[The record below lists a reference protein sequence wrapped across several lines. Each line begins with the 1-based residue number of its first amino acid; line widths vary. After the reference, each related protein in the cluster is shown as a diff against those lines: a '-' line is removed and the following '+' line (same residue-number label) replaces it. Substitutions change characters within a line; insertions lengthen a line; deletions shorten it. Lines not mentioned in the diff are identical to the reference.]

1 MWYCYILRN
10 KLTQYQNNTYNGSTN
25 NPIRRLRQHNEEISG
40 GARATHGKGS
50 GWEYACM
57 LSGFPDH
64 INCLSA
70 EWRMKCPSGRPG
82 KREYKYQGVK
92 GRISSLNEILPL
104 ERWTGKCKADNSD
117 TFFKLHILKDVVQY
131 LDLTKVPEYIH
142 VEIVDKI
149 DANCMELDK
158 EFYNRNLNI

>member
-1 MWYCYILRN
+1 
-10 KLTQYQNNTYNGSTN
+10 
-25 NPIRRLRQHNEEISG
+25 
-40 GARATHGKGS
+40 
-50 GWEYACM
+50 
-57 LSGFPDH
+57 
-64 INCLSA
+64 
-70 EWRMKCPSGRPG
+70 MKCPSGRPG

-104 ERWTGKCKADNSD
+104 ERWTGKCKVDNSD

-158 EFYNRNLNI
+158 EFYNRNFNI

>member
-10 KLTQYQNNTYNGSTN
+10 MLSSYKNNTYNGSTN

-40 GARATHGKGS
+40 GAKATHGKG
-50 GWEYACM
+50 GQWEYACM
-57 LSGFPDH
+57 LSGFPNQ

-104 ERWTGKCKADNSD
+104 ERWTSKCKVDNSESI
-117 TFFKLHILKDVVQY
+117 FKLHILKDVVQY
-131 LDLTKVPEYIH
+131 LDLTKVPEYIY
-142 VEIVDKI
+142 VVIVDKI
-149 DANCMELDK
+149 DNNCMELDK
-158 EFYNRNLNI
+158 ELYNSKWKI